1 MKKYNES
8 ILGLR
13 VVKVYDKIFDYIM
26 TPKTCYQHDKCTN
39 LTSNKSENVTLVKF
53 KRVVV

>member
-13 VVKVYDKIFDYIM
+13 VVKVYDKISDYIM

-39 LTSNKSENVTLVKF
+39 LTSNKSENVRLVKF

>member
-13 VVKVYDKIFDYIM
+13 VVKVYDKIFDYVM

-39 LTSNKSENVTLVKF
+39 LTSNKSENVRLVKF

>member
-1 MKKYNES
+1 MS
-8 ILGLR
+8 PLGLR

-39 LTSNKSENVTLVKF
+39 LTSNKSENVRLVKF